1 MVTVDPLALTPS
13 QPVRGDVFGAL
24 RNGAVVQAR
33 VVAMLEANLARLAIL
48 GQTIDVGTPVA
59 LKAGTTLAVGVDNTG
74 GALKLIIQADAAQA
88 PKAASLPIFSS
99 AMGSSMSAALVAITD
114 ALLSAESKAAA
125 SSQAPSEPAPPPSD
139 AASERLAAAQL
150 QPQAQTSARA
160 DMAMTPSSLTAGAQ
174 HLAPPALPHFAQEA
188 QAAAAYSHAFL
199 SAPAQNPA
207 QAVAIP
213 FQLPHMAYPIEVLVE
228 RQDEDEESGDGSQ
241 EPAGRSWRVGLS
253 MDAGAMGLVHIGV
266 GFRAGAVSVT
276 LAAGEAQ
283 AAAQLR
289 AWLPELKTAL
299 ENADLTVD
307 ELSAQ
312 QGIAVYD
319 RPSQTRSITL

>member
-1 MVTVDPLALTPS
+1 
-13 QPVRGDVFGAL
+13 
-24 RNGAVVQAR
+24 
-33 VVAMLEANLARLAIL
+33 
-48 GQTIDVGTPVA
+48 
-59 LKAGTTLAVGVDNTG
+59 LAVGVDNTG

-88 PKAASLPIFSS
+88 QAPKAPSEPIFSS

-150 QPQAQTSARA
+150 QPQAQTPARA
-160 DMAMTPSSLTAGAQ
+160 DMATTPSSLTAAGAQ
-174 HLAPPALPHFAQEA
+174 QLAPPALPHFAQEA